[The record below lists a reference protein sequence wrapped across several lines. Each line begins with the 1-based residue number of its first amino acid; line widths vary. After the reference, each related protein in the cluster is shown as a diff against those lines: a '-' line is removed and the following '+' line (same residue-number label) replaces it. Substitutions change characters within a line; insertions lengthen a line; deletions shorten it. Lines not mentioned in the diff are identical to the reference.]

1 MRLGVVTDVHL
12 APLPHARGRWHND
25 FDFAGAGRRLRRGL
39 EMLSERKADAIIAL
53 GDLTESGDPDSLD
66 EGLRLLRQTG
76 LPTLVVPGN
85 HDCAQSPD
93 ALADAVVRSGGGVA
107 VAGASGDRVNGLTM
121 AGVSLTR
128 PPRGR
133 GFVVRDLPRLADGL
147 VLLSHY
153 PVLSRRGPVTAA
165 GYKYSGDVL
174 NRDWLA
180 DHVQE
185 DSAAVVAI
193 SGHLHVR
200 DAVPHGRLLQLVL
213 PAMIEPPYA
222 CGLIE
227 LGGRPLSVSYESI
240 AIDPTPNGLDVPLF
254 IPERASWVLGEDGWS
269 AADGCNGTPS
279 GTCSRG

>member
-12 APLPHARGRWHND
+12 AQMPHARARWHND
-25 FDFAGAGRRLRRGL
+25 FDFAGAGRRLQRGL
-39 EMLSERKADAIIAL
+39 ELLSERKADAIIAL

-66 EGLRLLRQTG
+66 EVLGLLRQTG

-93 ALADAVVRSGGGVA
+93 ALADAVARSNGGVA
-107 VAGASGDRVNGLTM
+107 VASPSGDRLSGVAL
-121 AGVSLTR
+121 AGVGLTR

-133 GFVVRDLPRLADGL
+133 GFVVPELPRLADGL

-153 PVLSRRGPVTAA
+153 PVLSRREPVTAA

-174 NRDWLA
+174 NRDSLA

-185 DSAAVVAI
+185 DSIAVVAI

-200 DAVPHGRLLQLVL
+200 DAVPDGRLLQLVL

-222 CGLIE
+222 CSLIE
-227 LGGRPLSVSYESI
+227 LGGQPLTVRYESI
-240 AIDPTPNGLDVPLF
+240 AVEPTPDGLDVPLF
-254 IPERASWVLGEDGWS
+254 IPERASWVLGEEGWATKS
-269 AADGCNGTPS
+269 PS
-279 GTCSRG
+279 SGF